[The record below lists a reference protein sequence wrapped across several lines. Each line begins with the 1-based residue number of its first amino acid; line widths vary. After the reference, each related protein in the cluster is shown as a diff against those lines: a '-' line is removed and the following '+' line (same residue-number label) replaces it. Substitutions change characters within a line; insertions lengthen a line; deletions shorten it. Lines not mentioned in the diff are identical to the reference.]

1 MTHWTARAA
10 GGGLLAGLA
19 AVALVAGLLTPLTA
33 DTVGFLLVALPAV
46 LYALAGVASAV
57 TAATA
62 VTMVTV
68 GTGTLTLD
76 LPTGVAT
83 PCAGVRW
90 LATDFTAVA
99 GRLGPTAGTAAA
111 A

>member
-10 GGGLLAGLA
+10 GGGLLTGLA
-19 AVALVAGLLTPLTA
+19 AVALVAGLLTPLAA

-57 TAATA
+57 TAATT